1 LPLPPLPGI
10 VKKKL
15 IPKALPPN
23 PKKEAK
29 KDETEKKADA
39 LLKQIETERLAK
51 KAAAAAA
58 QKKADKEAAAY
69 RYVRA
74 WREQRAEKQAAEGKL
89 PHTDDEL
96 WTFHMPEGFL
106 KGYAQLRSK

>member
-1 LPLPPLPGI
+1 M
-10 VKKKL
+10 
-15 IPKALPPN
+15 IPKALTPN
-23 PKKEAK
+23 PKREAK
-29 KDETEKKADA
+29 KDATEKKADA
-39 LLKQIETERLAK
+39 LLKQIETESLAK

-58 QKKADKEAAAY
+58 RKQANKEAAAY

-89 PHTDDEL
+89 PNTDDEL
-96 WTFHMPEGFL
+96 WTFHMPDGYL

>member
-1 LPLPPLPGI
+1 MPLPPLPGI

-29 KDETEKKADA
+29 KDATEKKADA
-39 LLKQIETERLAK
+39 LLRQIEADRLAK

-58 QKKADKEAAAY
+58 
-69 RYVRA
+69 
-74 WREQRAEKQAAEGKL
+74 
-89 PHTDDEL
+89 
-96 WTFHMPEGFL
+96 
-106 KGYAQLRSK
+106 